1 MRDQAPTTNAPA
13 RPGSSLP
20 LSARFGAVLWPSF
33 FSAGVAT
40 TVFFAIVDPVELNE
54 ITWSGFQVSREVG
67 YTIGFF
73 MFWACTV
80 SSSLFTTLLLSSD
93 EVRVN
98 AGDAS

>member
-1 MRDQAPTTNAPA
+1 MRDKAPTTNAPA
-13 RPGSSLP
+13 RPSSALP
-20 LSARFGAVLWPSF
+20 ISARIGAVLWPSF

-73 MFWACTV
+73 MFWVCTV
-80 SSSLFTTLLLSSD
+80 SSSLFTTLLLSPD
-93 EVRVN
+93 EERVN